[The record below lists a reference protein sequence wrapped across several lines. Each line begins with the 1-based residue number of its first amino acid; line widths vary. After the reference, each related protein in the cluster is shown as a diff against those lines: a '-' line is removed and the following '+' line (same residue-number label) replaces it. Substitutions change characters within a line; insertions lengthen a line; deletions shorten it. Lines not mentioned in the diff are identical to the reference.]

1 MRAHGS
7 SALFVLQFME
17 QELVVHTY
25 SLAEIV
31 EEFNDGERL
40 ISGPVVGDQEVEPM
54 RGSGR

>member
-1 MRAHGS
+1 M
-7 SALFVLQFME
+7 LQFME